1 MRDDLFKLGIN
12 LIYQFQQAENHLL
25 NVFFYIITLLIDP
38 AAVLVITFA
47 LIIINKNK
55 YNAFVSVI
63 FILLNTYLAGV
74 LKAFYADP
82 RPFWAH

>member
-1 MRDDLFKLGIN
+1 M
-12 LIYQFQQAENHLL
+12 
-25 NVFFYIITLLIDP
+25 IDP
-38 AAVLVITFA
+38 VVVLVITFT
-47 LIIINKNK
+47 LIIVIKNK
-55 YNAFVSVI
+55 YNAFVTVI